1 MSSVNLA
8 VLAGTLLRPVEPRLL
23 PDGST
28 VWELELTIRPDGKA
42 ASTVPV
48 SWVAPPAGVDPSGWA
63 PGQELLVVGAV
74 RRRFYRA
81 GGATVSRTDV
91 LADAVVPPRQ
101 RKRIITLLADGLAP
115 LCRVEPPAG
124 RRRDDRIRAHG

>member
-1 MSSVNLA
+1 MPTVNLA
-8 VLAGTLLRPVEPRLL
+8 VLAGTLAKAAEPRLL

-28 VWELELTIRPDGKA
+28 VWELDIAIRPEGRA

-48 SWVAPPAGVDPSGWA
+48 SWPAPPGGPDPASWG
-63 PGQELLVVGAV
+63 PGDGLVVVGAV

-91 LADAVVPPRQ
+91 LAEAVVPSRQ
-101 RKRIITLLADGLAP
+101 HKRVPALLADALAP
-115 LCRVEPPAG
+115 LCSVGPAARSPRG
-124 RRRDDRIRAHG
+124 DRLRGHG